1 MPFAASARRA
11 GIRSAHVEI
20 SGEIA
25 IGAPAGAFTLTGKA
39 DRIDVKHDGSAEI
52 LDYKT
57 GSLPRVGDV
66 DTGFN
71 PQLALEG
78 LMLRR
83 GGFEDVPANTE
94 VEALTYWHL
103 GGGRTPLTI
112 RKAGKKSAAELIEAA
127 GAGLARLVAA
137 YDDPGKAYA
146 ARPAS
151 AYALAFNDYEH
162 LARIREWALAEA
174 AS

>member
-1 MPFAASARRA
+1 MFEAFIRDRPTGPLPPDALAKLKAQGREHSGDSPTRPAWRRSGGRGFERAAEAFVATEAARRA
-11 GIRSAHVEI
+11 AIRSAHVEI

-39 DRIDVKHDGSAEI
+39 GPIDVKHDGSAEI

-83 GGFEDVPANTE
+83 GGFEDCR
-94 VEALTYWHL
+94 
-103 GGGRTPLTI
+103 RTP
-112 RKAGKKSAAELIEAA
+112 
-127 GAGLARLVAA
+127 RL
-137 YDDPGKAYA
+137 K
-146 ARPAS
+146 R
-151 AYALAFNDYEH
+151 
-162 LARIREWALAEA
+162 
-174 AS
+174 